1 MWVVV
6 SESVQASSTQLY
18 FFSWDINVHQHHLVL
33 CDVSYII
40 ALRRIDLILHP
51 FPQQRAKKK
60 MYFKSSKVDSEFD
73 TTGKTRCHTV
83 ISSKIPKYW
92 SLIQKQTAV
101 SVYVR
106 LLKMQNNLW
115 LSLSPCLIN
124 SETCL
129 FLAGSHTE
137 KEVGASFIIPVFS
150 VFSPLGNVKDL
161 TFCRQNGV
169 APFNLAPFSAAFY
182 NSDFCRGPHFLFRV
196 MVLE

>member
-40 ALRRIDLILHP
+40 ALHRIDLILHP

-60 MYFKSSKVDSEFD
+60 CTLRVQRS
-73 TTGKTRCHTV
+73 TV
-83 ISSKIPKYW
+83 NLTPQEKPKYW

-101 SVYVR
+101 WVYAR

-161 TFCRQNGV
+161 TFCRQNGA
-169 APFNLAPFSAAFY
+169 APFSLAPVSAAFY